1 MRPVS
6 FSLRSRRIFDTLKGM
21 KRVTFFF
28 TLAVT
33 LLGVLPVQAATSSE
47 KAKEA
52 LGEAVRKAE
61 YAFNADVR
69 NAYLNYIEALTREK
83 YGPKVIN
90 EATWTWFKQRPQ
102 ILSAAAA
109 AAYPYEPNVLLNFQR
124 LGRALGSVKLDQ
136 WRQLALA
143 YAIRWRAEPFPHD
156 TAKEEWNPA
165 RLESLVSE
173 KRKGKGGDF
182 ALTDATHLPDGIT
195 DEEIALGEWI
205 VGPQSL
211 GSVRPKLTI
220 PDLMEMPLHEIN
232 MMVRKKP
239 DDPPM
244 LSKFPNWDHVALG
257 GGVYPP
263 SVDGTPTPQ
272 RAVLMK
278 IFRNGRIPNKTNR
291 PNFRMEKS
299 EWPILLYVADLAQ
312 IDETSFIFNYL
323 VTKKEIPAL
332 GLGQMPTASGSSD
345 ASVHDPNFKYRR
357 SNWHPSKFIRL
368 YNGSKKDQG
377 GRAWAWGLNA
387 VNVAATEVAAPPDGK
402 FYYMG
407 ERGNYT
413 HFLTCADNAFTGVG
427 SEANWYLAPPCT
439 VDNVEAFSSGKV
451 SASVLHSNFIGLATT
466 LNQGLQEYED
476 ARIALA
482 VIETL
487 DMPRG
492 RSLTMLESVFLQNP
506 LNQDILFKLA
516 SAYRHMGDAKSTIN
530 MLNAARAYAAT
541 GLKLPVSPAAAKTA
555 RGTMPKIFRRAEPS
569 YQGVPVISVNQ
580 SPWFFLTCSEIASQ
594 FLHDTN
600 GKDKALF
607 KAELDYE
614 VQAAQGCGDKPIE
627 RAVENLRRLI
637 N

>member
-1 MRPVS
+1 
-6 FSLRSRRIFDTLKGM
+6 M
-21 KRVTFFF
+21 KRVTLFFC
-28 TLAVT
+28 LAV
-33 LLGVLPVQAATSSE
+33 VLMSTTPVRAVLTSE

-52 LGEAVRKAE
+52 VAEAVRKAE

-69 NAYLNYIEALTREK
+69 QAYIDYIEALTREK

-90 EATWTWFKQRPQ
+90 DATWTWLKQRPQ

-109 AAYPYEPNVLLNFQR
+109 ATYPYEPNILLNFQR
-124 LGRALGSVKLDQ
+124 LGRALGPVKLDQ

-143 YAIRWRAEPFPHD
+143 YAIRWRANPFPHD
-156 TAKEEWNPA
+156 TAKEEWNPS

-257 GGVYPP
+257 GGIYPP

-272 RAVLMK
+272 RALLMK

-291 PNFRMEKS
+291 PNFHMEKS
-299 EWPILLYVADLAQ
+299 DWPILLYVADLAQ

-332 GLGQMPTASGSSD
+332 GLGQMPTASGSTD

-368 YNGSKKDQG
+368 YNGSRKDQG
-377 GRAWAWGLNA
+377 GKAWAWGLNA
-387 VNVAATEVAAPPDGK
+387 VNVAATAVAAPPDGK

-413 HFLTCADNAFTGVG
+413 HFLTCADNPFTGVG
-427 SEANWYLAPPCT
+427 SSAEWYLAPPCS
-439 VDNVEAFSSGKV
+439 VDDTSAFVSQGKKTSSM
-451 SASVLHSNFIGLATT
+451 VLHRSFIGLATT
-466 LNQGLQEYED
+466 LNQGLQEYEN
-476 ARIALA
+476 ARIGLA
-482 VIETL
+482 VIEL
-487 DMPRG
+487 LNLPRG
-492 RSLTMLESVFLQNP
+492 RRLSMLESLFLENP
-506 LNQDILFKLA
+506 LNQDVLFSLA
-516 SAYRHMGDAKSTIN
+516 SAYRQMNDAKSTIN
-530 MLNAARAYAAT
+530 MLNAARAYAAI
-541 GLKLPVSPAAAKTA
+541 GLKLPVSPTAAKTA
-555 RGTMPKIFRRAEPS
+555 RGAMPKIFRRAETS

-580 SPWFFLTCSEIASQ
+580 SSWFFLACSEIASQ
-594 FLHDTN
+594 FLLDTN
-600 GKDKALF
+600 GSDKALF
-607 KAELDYE
+607 KAELEYE
-614 VQAAQGCGDKPIE
+614 MNAAKGCSDAPIV
-627 RAVENLRRLI
+627 RALDNLRRHV